1 MMTFY
6 NEPFI
11 FLVKFR
17 TSVLFLSSFIV
28 IFLGMVFLL
37 LIPCE
42 FPEFLESVFLHLLS
56 ILEKFS
62 NIFSPNIASIS
73 FPFSS
78 LSEPQLYKQYPYLLR
93 SMFYVFFLHMII
105 FTFILHLDYILF
117 FILRQNLENNLVSMC
132 LPFFSPHDPTI
143 LA

>member
-1 MMTFY
+1 MSAKTLMMTFY

-17 TSVLFLSSFIV
+17 TLVLFLSSFIV

-37 LIPCE
+37 LIQCE
-42 FPEFLESVFLHLLS
+42 FPEFLKSVFLHLLS

-62 NIFSPNIASIS
+62 SIFSPNIASIS

-78 LSEPQLYKQYPYLLR
+78 LSEPQLYKQHPYLL
-93 SMFYVFFLHMII
+93 
-105 FTFILHLDYILF
+105 
-117 FILRQNLENNLVSMC
+117 
-132 LPFFSPHDPTI
+132 
-143 LA
+143 